1 MLYEGFIGVF
11 MTFWLLYKFLLF
23 WFKAVVTATIKLK
36 MLLGIL
42 TIMWAPEIESRFFTD
57 SFLFFLTVNV
67 SISDEYHAPRAT
79 TTEFAVCVSKL
90 LQMFVLCFHLI
101 TSHRHAYT
109 DGAGGN
115 DGCCY

>member
-1 MLYEGFIGVF
+1 MLF
-11 MTFWLLYKFLLF
+11 TFEKFSICSILITTTKNLNNLSDLSFNYSRAPLLSC
-23 WFKAVVTATIKLK
+23 
-36 MLLGIL
+36 G
-42 TIMWAPEIESRFFTD
+42 APEIESRFFTD

-109 DGAGGN
+109 GGAGGN